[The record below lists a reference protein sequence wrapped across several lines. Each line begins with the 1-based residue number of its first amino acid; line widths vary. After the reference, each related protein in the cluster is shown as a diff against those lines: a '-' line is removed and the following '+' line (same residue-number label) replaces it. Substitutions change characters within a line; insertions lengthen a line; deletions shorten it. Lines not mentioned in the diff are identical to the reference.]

1 MSKLVSVKLDDEV
14 FRDAEKLVRETKTS
28 RNALINR
35 AVRLLTR
42 LYRKRHLREVLKRES
57 ARVRRESLAV
67 LNEFEGLLDKDL

>member
-14 FRDAEKLVRETKTS
+14 FRDTERLVRETKSS

-42 LYRKRHLREVLKRES
+42 VYKRRRLREVLKRES
-57 ARVRRESLAV
+57 ALVGAESVAV
-67 LNEFEGLLDKDL
+67 LNEFEALSDGTP

>member
-14 FRDAEKLVRETKTS
+14 FRDTERLVRETKSS

-42 LYRKRHLREVLKRES
+42 VYKRRRLREALKRES
-57 ARVRRESLAV
+57 ALVSAESVAV
-67 LNEFEGLLDKDL
+67 LNEFEALSDGAP